1 MKKVWF
7 ASAML
12 SAALLA
18 ACGEEETTTT
28 TTPSEGGEIETTA
41 EEKIIQ
47 DQLGRDVTINGTER
61 IVTSGVLPYHSA
73 WYFSTGSSKEIVGM
87 HPNSYSATENSV
99 LASISP
105 DMLNASTAFVQ
116 NGEMNIEELMKINP
130 DIFFEIATDTATIEQ
145 AEKVGI
151 PTVAVKT
158 FNQAGA
164 EPLATFKSW
173 LDLNEDITGL
183 SERKNAF
190 LEEGTAA
197 QDMIDERLVDVAETD
212 KPKILFL
219 YAVSDSKLTVTGS
232 NFFGEQWIKATGG
245 IDVAGEA
252 GIQGRKDVNIEQI
265 YDWNPDVI
273 YITNFTSAQPDD
285 LYNNTIGSFDWSDI
299 AAVQN
304 DRVHKV
310 PLGIYRW
317 YAPSGDA
324 PLMLKWLAQNN
335 YPALFNDYSMEEEL
349 KVYYSKLYDYDLS
362 PDEVQ
367 SILHPVS
374 EAAKV
379 TK

>member
-1 MKKVWF
+1 MRKVWL
-7 ASAML
+7 ASVL
-12 SAALLA
+12 FSAALLA
-18 ACGEEETTTT
+18 ACGEEEA
-28 TTPSEGGEIETTA
+28 INETTVDNGELETTV

-73 WYFSTGSSKEIVGM
+73 WYFSTGSAKEVVGM

-99 LASISP
+99 LAKIAP
-105 DMLNASTAFVQ
+105 ELLNASTAFVQ
-116 NGEMNIEELMKINP
+116 NGDMNMEELMNIHP
-130 DIFFEIATDTATIEQ
+130 DIFFEIATDEATIDQ
-145 AEKVGI
+145 AEKLGI

-173 LDLNEDITGL
+173 LQLNADITGL

-197 QDMIDERLVDVAETD
+197 QDLINERIANVAEAD

-219 YAVSDSKLTVTGS
+219 YAASESQLTVTGA
-232 NFFGEQWIKATGG
+232 NFFGEQWINATGG
-245 IDVAGEA
+245 IDVVGES
-252 GIQGRKDVNIEQI
+252 GVNGRKDVNIEQI
-265 YDWNPDVI
+265 YDWNPDII

-285 LYNNTIGSFDWSDI
+285 LYNNAIGSFDWSDI

-304 DRVHKV
+304 NRVHKV

-324 PLMLKWLAQNN
+324 PLMLKWMAQHN
-335 YPALFNDYSMEEEL
+335 YPTLFNDYTMEQEL
-349 KVYYSKLYDYDLS
+349 QAYYSKMYDYTLTAE
-362 PDEVQ
+362 EVET
-367 SILHPVS
+367 ILHPAS